1 MSESWETY
9 PEIPTEQISR
19 RDYFAAM
26 AMQGACANPEMINNS
41 EVVIAKNAVYQAD
54 ELIKALDES

>member
-26 AMQGACANPEMINNS
+26 AMQGACANPEIINHS
-41 EVVIAKNAVYQAD
+41 EIVIAKNAVYQAD